1 MVSDVGSSEAPGI
14 LSGVLGCRTTPP
26 ATWIPFSLVSGSGK
40 SLSWPLEYISCSM
53 TSVDRGDV
61 RGSYKKDTTAR
72 NALTVT
78 RAQQGEQNHNVYS
91 VLQIVLLNQLIG

>member
-1 MVSDVGSSEAPGI
+1 
-14 LSGVLGCRTTPP
+14 
-26 ATWIPFSLVSGSGK
+26 
-40 SLSWPLEYISCSM
+40 M
-53 TSVDRGDV
+53 TSVDRGNV

-91 VLQIVLLNQLIG
+91 VLQIVLLNQLIGREFGDMKHELVPYGRQAL